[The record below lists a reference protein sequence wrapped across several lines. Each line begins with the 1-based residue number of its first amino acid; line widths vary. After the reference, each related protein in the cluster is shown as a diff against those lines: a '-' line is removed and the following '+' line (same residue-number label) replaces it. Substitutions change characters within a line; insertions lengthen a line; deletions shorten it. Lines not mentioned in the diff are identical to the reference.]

1 MRTNQIYVGI
11 KGLVLALDSGNGQE
25 LWRADLSGS
34 SYVTIVDDGPRVY
47 ALAQGEAYCLDAQ
60 TGSILWHNPLKG
72 CGYGLGSITVPGR
85 PVTQDAA
92 IAQII
97 AEEQSATDSNSNS
110 TTHAG

>member
-11 KGLVLALDSGNGQE
+11 KGLVLALKSDSGE
-25 LWRADLSGS
+25 ILWRTDVGGS

-47 ALAQGEAYCLDAQ
+47 ALSYGEAYCLDAQ

-72 CGYGLGSITVPGR
+72 CGYGYGSITVPGR
-85 PVTQDAA
+85 PVTQDGA

-97 AEEQSATDSNSNS
+97 AEEQQRA
-110 TTHAG
+110 

>member
-11 KGLVLALDSGNGQE
+11 KGLVLALDSGSGQE

-34 SYVTIVDDGPRVY
+34 TFVTVVDDGPRIY

-60 TGSILWHNPLKG
+60 TGSILWHNSLKG
-72 CGYGLGSITVPGR
+72 CGYGFGSITVPGR
-85 PVTQDAA
+85 PITHDAA
-92 IAQII
+92 IAEQ
-97 AEEQSATDSNSNS
+97 QSAADSNSDS

>member
-11 KGLVLALDSGNGQE
+11 KGLVLALDSASGQE

-34 SYVTIVDDGPRVY
+34 SFVTVVDDGPRVY
-47 ALAQGEAYCLDAQ
+47 ALAQGEAYCLDAE

-72 CGYGLGSITVPGR
+72 CGYGLGCIAVPGR
-85 PVTQDAA
+85 LVTQDAA
-92 IAQII
+92 TAQII
-97 AEEQSATDSNSNS
+97 AEQESAADSNSNS